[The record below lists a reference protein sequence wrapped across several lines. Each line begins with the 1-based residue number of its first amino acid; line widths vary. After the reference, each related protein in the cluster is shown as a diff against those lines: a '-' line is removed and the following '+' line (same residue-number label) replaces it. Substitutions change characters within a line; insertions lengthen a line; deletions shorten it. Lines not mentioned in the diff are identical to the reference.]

1 MTGEH
6 SLYARI
12 GLGAVVAAASA
23 TLLSIHRF
31 RQGPSRTF
39 DRLAILALIGSRA
52 GIYLLVFFIFRLTPR
67 GDIPAYYY
75 PQALQAL
82 HGSIPYINLFTSYAP
97 LHPYLDGAAIFF
109 WRTPLAI
116 ILLAICAEAFLLP
129 VWLSFAR
136 AFFAEQHVR
145 TATLLYIASPI
156 SIQFVAID
164 GQDDVLIALL
174 LALAT
179 YACYRYRSFLSG
191 SLIGLSV
198 VLVKFLPLLFAPV
211 FLLAAPRRMRSLAG
225 FCSVLILGYGGFV
238 LMHASILYP
247 LRAEGQLKTAS
258 NFPYLFES
266 LSGISLPARV
276 EDGVTALA
284 LLVVLIVI
292 VRSLRGAGARESL
305 RVLTFGPAALMLT
318 LMLFS
323 KKSWPPYLMFALFP
337 LCLLFHE
344 QARLRLRLGAFILF
358 GVIAIFVQSFWAT
371 ILGLCPAGILHHQL
385 LEKSPTAMV
394 FLAVEFALLAGYGW
408 LLAESIHQIVR
419 VRELSENQLAAAG
432 MEPATGALV

>member
-6 SLYARI
+6 SLYARAA
-12 GLGAVVAAASA
+12 LGAVFAAAGA
-23 TLLSIHRF
+23 ALLTVRRF
-31 RQGPSRTF
+31 RQGSSRTF
-39 DRLAILALIGSRA
+39 DRLAILGLIGSRA
-52 GIYLLVFFIFRLTPR
+52 GIYLLVFFNFGIAPR

-82 HGSIPYINLFTSYAP
+82 HGSIPYLSLFTSYAP
-97 LHPYLDGAAIFF
+97 LHPYLDAAAIYF

-136 AFFAEQHVR
+136 ALFSEQHVR
-145 TATLLYIASPI
+145 IATLLYIASPI

-179 YACYRYRSFLSG
+179 YACYRHRSFLSG

-211 FLLAAPRRMRSLAG
+211 FVLAAPRRMRSLAG
-225 FCSVLILGYGGFV
+225 LCSVLVLGYGGFA

-247 LRAEGQLKTAS
+247 LRAEGSLKTAS
-258 NFPYLFES
+258 NLPYLFES
-266 LSGISLPARV
+266 VSGLSLNGRM
-276 EDGVTALA
+276 EDAVTALA
-284 LLVVLIVI
+284 LLAVLIAI
-292 VRSLRGAGARESL
+292 MRRLRGAGTRESL
-305 RVLTFGPAALMLT
+305 RILTFGPAALMLT

-344 QARLRLRLGAFILF
+344 QIWIKLRLGAFILF
-358 GVIAIFVQSFWAT
+358 SLVAIVVQSVWAT
-371 ILGLCPAGILHHQL
+371 VFRLCSAGELHQL
-385 LEKSPTAMV
+385 LFEKDPTAMV
-394 FLAVEFALLAGYGW
+394 FLAMELALIGGYMW
-408 LLAESIHQIVR
+408 LLAESMRQVISA
-419 VRELSENQLAAAG
+419 RELSGDEPAVAETG
-432 MEPATGALV
+432 PATGALV